1 MLKLENVLTK
11 EEIAKVRVE
20 LSRTDFYDGT
30 LTGNPDHKRN
40 LQVDPRRVPQVKPA
54 AGIVLDAMMR
64 NKQFTDFAWPRKV
77 EFIFNRYDGGMTYRR
92 HADAALM
99 GADQTNAA
107 RIDVSATVFLTEPD
121 AYEGGD
127 LVMETPFGEYRFKE
141 KPGTAVVY
149 PTVYVHGVE
158 PVTKG
163 SRVSAILW
171 IQSFIKDSHQR
182 QMAYQFNRL
191 QRELYEALPKSDLPA
206 RYDQILQ
213 NLMRGWI
220 EN

>member
-1 MLKLENVLTK
+1 MLKLENVLTR
-11 EEIAKVRVE
+11 EEIARIRVD
-20 LSRTDFYDGT
+20 LARADFYDGT
-30 LTGNPDHKRN
+30 LTGNPDHKKN
-40 LQVDPRRVPQVKPA
+40 LQADPRRVPQVKAA

-64 NKQFTDFAWPRKV
+64 NKQFTEFAWPRKV

-92 HADAALM
+92 HADSALM

-121 AYEGGD
+121 SYDGGD
-127 LVMETPFGEYRFKE
+127 LVMETPMGEYRFKE

-158 PVTKG
+158 PVTRG

-182 QMAYQFNRL
+182 QMAYRFYQL
-191 QRELYEALPKSDLPA
+191 QRELYDTLPNSDLPA

-213 NLMRGWI
+213 NLMRDWI